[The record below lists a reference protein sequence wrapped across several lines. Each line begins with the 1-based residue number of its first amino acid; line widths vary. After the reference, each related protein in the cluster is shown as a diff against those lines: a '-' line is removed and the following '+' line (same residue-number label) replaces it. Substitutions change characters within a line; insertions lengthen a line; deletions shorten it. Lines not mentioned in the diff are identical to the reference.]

1 MALPAEVVP
10 QDFSAE
16 HAYLMGLTLRA
27 CQLAKQAASHAA
39 DALGSGAPA
48 LYTQVDECEK
58 ELDRLDRELDQ
69 RLSGGLASA
78 SEPQRRE
85 LLACMKCMTDL
96 ERVGDLVASFASAGR
111 AVGPRLESC
120 DVQDLIRMSSVLEK
134 MLGDAYAAFAGRD
147 VNRAIHVL
155 RSDGELDRLRNL
167 VFVRHIENPEG
178 EPCRESIQ
186 VLLMAQALER
196 AGDHVKN
203 VAEEV
208 CHFVS
213 GNTLRH
219 VLRHASKTE
228 EQMFLEWLRQGHP
241 IAE

>member
-1 MALPAEVVP
+1 MALQAEAVP
-10 QDFSAE
+10 EDASAE
-16 HAYLMGLTLRA
+16 HAYLVSLTLHGF
-27 CQLAKQAASHAA
+27 QLAKDAAAQVA
-39 DALGSGAPA
+39 DALGSGVPA
-48 LYTQVDECEK
+48 LYAKVEECEK

-69 RLSGGLASA
+69 RLSAGLAGA

-96 ERVGDLVASFASAGR
+96 ERIGDLVASFASTGR
-111 AVGPRLESC
+111 AVGLRLESR
-120 DVQDLIRMSSVLEK
+120 DVQDLIRMASVLEK
-134 MLGDAYAAFAGRD
+134 MLADAYQAFAGRD
-147 VNRAIHVL
+147 LNRSINVL
-155 RSDGELDRLRNL
+155 RSDAELDRLRNL

-219 VLRHASKTE
+219 VLRSASKSE
-228 EQMFLEWLRQGHP
+228 EQMFLEWLKQRQP
-241 IAE
+241 VKA